1 MIICVLGLLTATL
14 LIAVLSQKLV
24 LNRSEKYLFNFMINS
39 ELANEHEEQAAN
51 VIKYA
56 IKLWI
61 QKKNHTVSS
70 SIQSFRAQRKLFAS
84 INAFTEIKQE
94 EKASID
100 NCVGPIELI
109 TLQRKTNDNT
119 NTTNQSIRDMKVK
132 VDRMEEQLS
141 DVKNAILSLQNALN
155 IVVNEL
161 TREQHI

>member
-1 MIICVLGLLTATL
+1 MIICILGLLTATL

-24 LNRSEKYLFNFMINS
+24 LNRSEKYLFTFISNS
-39 ELANEHEEQAAN
+39 ELANEHKEQAAN

-61 QKKNHTVSS
+61 QKRTHTVSS
-70 SIQSFRAQRKLFAS
+70 SIQSFRIQRKLFES

-109 TLQRKTNDNT
+109 MLQRKTNDNT
-119 NTTNQSIRDMKVK
+119 NTINQSITEMKVK

-141 DVKNAILSLQNALN
+141 DVKNTILSMQNALN

-161 TREQHI
+161 TKEQNI